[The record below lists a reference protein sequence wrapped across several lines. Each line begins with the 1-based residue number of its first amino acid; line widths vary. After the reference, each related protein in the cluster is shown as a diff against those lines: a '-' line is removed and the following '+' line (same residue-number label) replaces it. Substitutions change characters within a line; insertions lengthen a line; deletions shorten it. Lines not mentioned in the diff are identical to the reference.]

1 MVKFHAFLTLHVM
14 HVHGY
19 LHTLADFTAEQN
31 PSTLCVEIWV
41 GLSIVLNQGVNR
53 KISSY

>member
-19 LHTLADFTAEQN
+19 LHTLADFTPGQR
-31 PSTLCVEIWV
+31 P
-41 GLSIVLNQGVNR
+41 
-53 KISSY
+53 